1 MALTKT
7 LIAAGFGIAL
17 AQTALA
23 APVNGTGNITANVLF
38 GSGNANG
45 SWTGVNTGAVELA
58 LRGKLRYD
66 NAGNPQNTFNYDGD
80 RTYTFDPANSA
91 PQNGNAIFNFEFAIN
106 TDVTD
111 TDGTPDKAVGAYI
124 YELTADSDP
133 SVAVSPFDIGP
144 FGGNVVQDSLNLGFY
159 ETTDCI
165 GLICAPSTWWSARR
179 LCHCL
184 RHCPCFW
191 PVWADWAHCAA
202 APRPAA
208 RDHTRP
214 LTSKPCKCSGCVWG
228 SAEMRAPLLFERV
241 SPRSSRPDARS
252 PRPV

>member
-144 FGGNVVQDSLNLGFY
+144 IRSFCPPLAG
-159 ETTDCI
+159 
-165 GLICAPSTWWSARR
+165 TWCRIR
-179 LCHCL
+179 
-184 RHCPCFW
+184 
-191 PVWADWAHCAA
+191 
-202 APRPAA
+202 
-208 RDHTRP
+208 
-214 LTSKPCKCSGCVWG
+214 
-228 SAEMRAPLLFERV
+228 
-241 SPRSSRPDARS
+241 
-252 PRPV
+252 